1 MFGMF
6 FIIYKFAQRSLSMRI
21 FAKALLLFGVLGFY
35 TIEAQQVVKKDT
47 ISGTPLTLTMDAK
60 VEDALNT
67 LEERCEKSSFTKSYD
82 NDGETSKPSKI
93 LVPSRELTNAE
104 ICKKNPK
111 ILGYKI
117 LITTVKSNEEANEVK
132 TYFRKR
138 FPNLKVETD
147 ASLRPNY
154 KILAGSY
161 FSKQSAASDLA
172 KVREYFKSASSVQY
186 RIFCAE
192 AK

>member
-1 MFGMF
+1 MRNFIKIFSMLSF
-6 FIIYKFAQRSLSMRI
+6 F
-21 FAKALLLFGVLGFY
+21 GFY
-35 TIEAQQVVKKDT
+35 TVDAQQVVKRDT
-47 ISGTPLTLTMDAK
+47 LSGTELVMTMDSR
-60 VEDALNT
+60 VNDAMSS
-67 LEERCEKSSFTKSYD
+67 LEEKCSRVAVNNSVIDYEAPVRPTK
-82 NDGETSKPSKI
+82 I
-93 LVPSRELTNAE
+93 FVPNRELTNAE
-104 ICKKNPK
+104 VCRKNPR

-117 LITTVKSNEEANEVK
+117 QITTVKTNDEANEVK
-132 TYFRKR
+132 AYFRKR

-161 FSKQSAASDLA
+161 FTKQSAASDLSR
-172 KVREYFKSASSVQY
+172 VREYFKSAIAVQY

>member
-1 MFGMF
+1 
-6 FIIYKFAQRSLSMRI
+6 
-21 FAKALLLFGVLGFY
+21 VN
-35 TIEAQQVVKKDT
+35 
-47 ISGTPLTLTMDAK
+47 DAMA
-60 VEDALNT
+60 D
-67 LEERCEKSSFTKSYD
+67 LEEKCARVVVNNSSD
-82 NDGETSKPSKI
+82 NEAPTRPAKI
-93 LVPSRELTNAE
+93 YVPSRELTNAE
-104 ICKKNPK
+104 ICRKNPR

-117 LITTVKSNEEANEVK
+117 QITTVKSNQEANEVK

-161 FSKQSAASDLA
+161 FTKQSAAADLSR
-172 KVREYFKSASSVQY
+172 VREYFKSAIAVQY

>member
-1 MFGMF
+1 MRN
-6 FIIYKFAQRSLSMRI
+6 FIKIFSVLS
-21 FAKALLLFGVLGFY
+21 FLAFY
-35 TIEAQQVVKKDT
+35 TVDAQQVVKKDT
-47 ISGTPLTLTMDAK
+47 LSGTELVMTMDSR
-60 VEDALNT
+60 VNDAIT
-67 LEERCEKSSFTKSYD
+67 SLEEKCSRVVVNNSVR
-82 NDGETSKPSKI
+82 NDDAPVRPSKVF
-93 LVPSRELTNAE
+93 VPNRELTNAE
-104 ICKKNPK
+104 VCRKNPR

-117 LITTVKSNEEANEVK
+117 QITTVKNNEEANEIK
-132 TYFRKR
+132 AYFRKR

-161 FSKQSAASDLA
+161 FTKQSAASDLS
-172 KVREYFKSASSVQY
+172 KVREYFKSAISVQY

>member
-1 MFGMF
+1 MKNL
-6 FIIYKFAQRSLSMRI
+6 IKI
-21 FAKALLLFGVLGFY
+21 FSIVLFGGFY
-35 TIEAQQVVKKDT
+35 TLEAQQIVKKDT
-47 ISGTPLTLTMDAK
+47 LAGTELVMTMDSK
-60 VEDALNT
+60 VNAALESIEDKCART
-67 LEERCEKSSFTKSYD
+67 SSMVVS
-82 NDGETSKPSKI
+82 NDGDEDSGVTRPAKI
-93 LVPSRELTNAE
+93 YVPNRELTNAE
-104 ICKKNPK
+104 ICRRNPR

-117 LITTVKSNEEANEVK
+117 QITTVKSNEEANEVK
-132 TYFRKR
+132 AYFRKR

-161 FSKQSAASDLA
+161 FTKQSAASDLSR
-172 KVREYFKSASSVQY
+172 VREYFKSAIAVQY

>member
-1 MFGMF
+1 MRKLIKILSIFSF
-6 FIIYKFAQRSLSMRI
+6 SL
-21 FAKALLLFGVLGFY
+21 GY

-47 ISGTPLTLTMDAK
+47 LSGTEMVMTMDSK
-60 VEDALNT
+60 VSAAMTN
-67 LEERCEKSSFTKSYD
+67 LEEKCTRVAAVKEVD
-82 NDGETSKPSKI
+82 NDDYVAKPTKVF
-93 LVPSRELTNAE
+93 VPNRELTNAE
-104 ICKKNPK
+104 ICRKNPR

-117 LITTVKSNEEANEVK
+117 QITTVKSNEEANEVK
-132 TYFRKR
+132 AYFRKR

-161 FSKQSAASDLA
+161 FTKQSASSDLSR
-172 KVREYFKSASSVQY
+172 VREYFNSAISVQY